1 MPTETPVRTPTTT
14 PVTAPEI
21 IPWPSVHTDPARICP
36 DQGDELAS
44 PDVSP

>member
-1 MPTETPVRTPTTT
+1 MPTETPVRTPTT
-14 PVTAPEI
+14 PVTAPETR
-21 IPWPSVHTDPARICP
+21 PWPEVWTDPAEICP